1 MYNRLKISVED
12 VIMLKITNI
21 IWRINMKKILTLM
34 LALIMSLAISI
45 PAYAETEVES
55 AGNIFMFEESISKEI
70 NSKSDVYAMGES
82 VNLSGTAEGD
92 ILALGRDVT
101 INESEVKG
109 SIRCAG
115 STLNI
120 LATSVK
126 NITVAGATITV
137 KEGTNAKGVYIAGG
151 SINFLGNA
159 EDLYV
164 AGEDVTIDGT
174 ITGDI
179 KVDCRQL
186 TIGEN
191 AKIEGTIKVKGEKEP
206 IILGDFD
213 SSKIN
218 FEKVASSS
226 SDSIKPKFSIGS
238 TIIKIIS
245 SILIA
250 LLLVLICRRH
260 LEKTTELVTKKAWLP
275 LVIGFCTLIVLP
287 IVALLTF
294 ITIVGIPIGVLS
306 LIIYGIV
313 IYLAPII
320 TAIVLGKI
328 FIKKINIYL
337 SSIAAVVV
345 LRLLLMIPI
354 LGVILTFACIFLALG
369 AFVLEIIDRMK
380 INYKIKL
387 TDEF

>member
-1 MYNRLKISVED
+1 MR
-12 VIMLKITNI
+12 
-21 IWRINMKKILTLM
+21 KILTLI

-70 NSKSDVYAMGES
+70 NGKSDVYAFANS
-82 VNLSGTAEGD
+82 VDLKGSAEGD
-92 ILALGRDVT
+92 VVAFGSDVT
-101 INESEVKG
+101 INASEVKG
-109 SIRCAG
+109 SIRGAG
-115 STLNI
+115 ATLNI

-137 KEGTNAKGVYIAGG
+137 EEGTNAKGVYIAGG
-151 SINFLGNA
+151 AINFLGNT

-174 ITGDI
+174 VTGNVKI
-179 KVDCRQL
+179 DCRQL

-191 AKIEGTIKVKGEKEP
+191 AKINGTIDVKGEKEP
-206 IILGDFD
+206 IISGDFD

-245 SILIA
+245 SILIS
-250 LLLVLICRRH
+250 LLLVLICRKH
-260 LEKTTELVTKKAWLP
+260 LEKTTELVVRKAWLP

-287 IVALLTF
+287 IVAILTC
-294 ITIVGIPIGVLS
+294 ITIVGIPIGILS

-320 TAIVLGKI
+320 TAIVIGRI
-328 FIKKINIYL
+328 FIKKVNIYL
-337 SSIAAVVV
+337 SSIAAIVA
-345 LRLLLMIPI
+345 LRVLLLIPI

-369 AFVLEIIDRMK
+369 AFVLEIIDRIK
-380 INYKIKL
+380 GNYKVKL
-387 TDEF
+387 ADEI